1 MPFFTSHRFAVAAG
15 LLILIV
21 SLFIFFRYSASG
33 LPLPADIGSY
43 DATAEKGSYLATVGN
58 CSTCHTAENGPPFA
72 GGVAFRTPFGTLYS
86 TNITMDEETGIG
98 RWSFP
103 DFYQSMKQGLRPD
116 GTHLYPAFPYTDFA
130 KMTDS
135 DIASVYLYL
144 QTLTPVTSPA
154 RPDELAFPYNI
165 RSLLFFW
172 KALFHSPAAY
182 KPTAT
187 RSQEWNRGAYL
198 VEGPGHCG
206 ACHTPRNFLGA
217 ERNDLAL
224 TGGVYLD
231 KVKTGRF
238 RQWSAINLT
247 QSRAGLA
254 RWRAQDI
261 ASYLKSGQSRYAIV
275 HGPMNEVVLNS
286 TSYLEDVDIRA
297 IATYLKALPANAQE
311 IGDMPGE
318 DTLAAGETVY
328 TVHCGSCHLPTGLG
342 DEGLGVPLEGNAIVQ
357 TADPS
362 SLLNVILY
370 GPHLPAPPFVSER
383 TRMKMF
389 GKRLSDKDIANV
401 ASYIRSS
408 FGNYAGAVTPGQVN
422 RQR

>member
-1 MPFFTSHRFAVAAG
+1 MSSHRYAVAAVLSI
-15 LLILIV
+15 LLAC
-21 SLFIFFRYSASG
+21 LFTFLRFSDSE

-43 DATAEKGSYLATVGN
+43 DATAEKGRYLVTVGN
-58 CSTCHTAENGPPFA
+58 CSTCHTAENGQPFS

-98 RWSFP
+98 RWSFQ
-103 DFYQSMKQGLRPD
+103 DFYLSMKQGVRPD
-116 GTHLYPAFPYTDFA
+116 GTHLYPAFPYTAFA
-130 KMTDS
+130 KLTDD
-135 DIASVYLYL
+135 DIASIYLYME
-144 QTLTPVTSPA
+144 TIAPVTSPG
-154 RPDELAFPYNI
+154 RPNELKFPYNI

-172 KALFHSPAAY
+172 KGLFHSPDTY
-182 KPTAT
+182 KPVAT
-187 RSQEWNRGAYL
+187 RSDEWNRGAYL

-206 ACHTPRNFLGA
+206 ACHTPRNLLGA
-217 ERNDLAL
+217 QRGDLAM

-231 KVKTGRF
+231 KVRTGRF

-247 QSRAGLA
+247 QSPTGLA
-254 RWRAQDI
+254 RWSTEDI
-261 ASYLKSGQSRYAIV
+261 ASYLKRGQSRFAIV

-286 TSYLEDVDIRA
+286 TSNLEDVDIRA
-297 IATYLKALPANAQE
+297 IATYLKAIPANAQAV
-311 IGDMPGE
+311 GDTPGE
-318 DTLAAGETVY
+318 DILAAGETIY

-357 TADPS
+357 AADPS

-389 GKRLSDKDIANV
+389 GKRLSDTDIANV

-408 FGNYAGAVTPGQVN
+408 FGNYAGAVTPDQVN